1 MKRAITALIFLCMAL
16 SLAACA
22 PVGFVPSQSGPPVKE
37 SHFPMPE
44 TAPTDKPSA
53 DPTTEPAPEPTPE
66 PTPEPEPEESEEPS
80 YLFGTPLPETEVVD
94 DSFFDTAVFL
104 GDSRTEGLQ
113 LFGGLYHGDY
123 YWARG
128 MNVFLVDNMNYHTF
142 EVDGETVTMIGAL
155 GKKEYEAVYIMIGI
169 NELGVAP
176 SSYESGLEVFLD
188 KVLAAQPNAV
198 IYLQILPPVNETKA
212 KLNGLGDYINNKNIG
227 RFNEIL
233 TRMAEEKKV
242 VLLDVAEVY
251 RDETGALPA
260 NLSAD
265 GCHFNLNGYTRWVDY
280 LRCHVMDR
288 EEYLNLRAAA
298 LEREELLASEG
309 AEATADPTQEVTE
322 P

>member
-22 PVGFVPSQSGPPVKE
+22 PVGFVPSESGPPVKE

-44 TAPTDKPSA
+44 TVPTGKPV
-53 DPTTEPAPEPTPE
+53 TNTEPT
-66 PTPEPEPEESEEPS
+66 PTPEPEPEELS
-80 YLFGTPLPETEVVD
+80 YLFGTPLAESEVVD
-94 DSFFDTAVFL
+94 DSFFDSAVFL

-155 GKKEYEAVYIMIGI
+155 SKKEYESVYIMIGI

-188 KVLAAQPNAV
+188 KVLAVQPNAV
-198 IYLQILPPVNETKA
+198 IYLQTLPPVNETKA
-212 KLNGLGDYINNKNIG
+212 ELNGLGDYINNYNVN
-227 RFNEIL
+227 RFNDVI
-233 TRMAEEKKV
+233 TRMAEKKKV
-242 VLLDVAEVY
+242 VLLDTAEVY
-251 RDETGALPA
+251 RDENGALPA
-260 NLSAD
+260 NMSAD
-265 GCHFNLNGYTRWVDY
+265 GCHFNLSGYTRWVDY

-288 EEYLNLRAAA
+288 EEYLTLQAAA
-298 LEREELLASEG
+298 REREAEL
-309 AEATADPTQEVTE
+309 AETSAADETVVDPTQEVTE